1 MTDFTIN
8 IKVTPVRIQL
18 DVTPAMAALLTA
30 MLQGKGATA
39 EVTEQPK
46 EEKANGGEDH
56 SCATSDTTTSKT
68 EEQPKEDK
76 PQGVKTEEGSPAPY
90 KPQQTEQPKE
100 PEEDKPKALTAEDV
114 RAAMHRTR
122 QRIEGEDYKDH
133 TDGELYQK
141 YHKALTGKF
150 KGIAALLGADKPSAL
165 PEGQRAAFIAQCDEL
180 EVLEDG
186 TIGEPLPF

>member
-8 IKVTPVRIQL
+8 IKVTPVRLQL

-30 MLQGKGATA
+30 VLQGKGAAVYGGQDYSCAASGITNQKTEDA
-39 EVTEQPK
+39 APQTEEQPK
-46 EEKANGGEDH
+46 EKN
-56 SCATSDTTTSKT
+56 TSKA

-76 PQGVKTEEGSPAPY
+76 PK
-90 KPQQTEQPKE
+90 QTEQ
-100 PEEDKPKALTAEDV
+100 PKALTAEDV

-133 TDGELYQK
+133 ADGELYQK
-141 YHKALTGKF
+141 YHKVLTGKF

-165 PEGQRAAFIAQCDEL
+165 PEEKRKAFIEQCDAL
-180 EVLEDG
+180 KVLEDG

>member
-8 IKVTPVRIQL
+8 IKVTPVRLQL

-30 MLQGKGATA
+30 MLQGKGAAVYGGQDYSCAASDITNHKTEDA
-39 EVTEQPK
+39 APQTEEQPK
-46 EEKANGGEDH
+46 EEN
-56 SCATSDTTTSKT
+56 TSKA

-76 PQGVKTEEGSPAPY
+76 PK
-90 KPQQTEQPKE
+90 QTEQPKE
-100 PEEDKPKALTAEDV
+100 ENASKAEEQPKALTAEDV

-141 YHKALTGKF
+141 YHKVLTGKF

-165 PEGQRAAFIAQCDEL
+165 PEEKRKAFIEQCDAL
-180 EVLEDG
+180 KVLEDG